1 MNCLEFR
8 RIKRAEPARMNNEMV
23 AHARN
28 CAGCAAF
35 VVRWQAF
42 EAELSAAARIPVDD
56 GLARRIVLNHR
67 LGERPSRV
75 WAIAAGM
82 LLAVALSVGAV
93 WQMTAPSPVLATASV
108 EHVLGE
114 PVAMLANRH
123 VEAAELANALSL
135 SAATLSGALEASYL
149 RDCP

>member
-67 LGERPSRV
+67 LGRH
-75 WAIAAGM
+75 AAGSFRKCGRR
-82 LLAVALSVGAV
+82 LADNGA
-93 WQMTAPSPVLATASV
+93 Q
-108 EHVLGE
+108 
-114 PVAMLANRH
+114 
-123 VEAAELANALSL
+123 
-135 SAATLSGALEASYL
+135 SGACH
-149 RDCP
+149 RVG